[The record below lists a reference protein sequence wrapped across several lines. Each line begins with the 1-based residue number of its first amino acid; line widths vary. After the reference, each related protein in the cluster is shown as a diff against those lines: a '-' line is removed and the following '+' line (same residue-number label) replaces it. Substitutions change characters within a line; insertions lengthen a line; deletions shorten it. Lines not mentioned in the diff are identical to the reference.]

1 MVKRENEFRGKRV
14 LNDEW
19 IYGYYKYSRILN
31 EHIIICDEDCVSY
44 TVIPETVDQI
54 TWLEDR
60 DGVDIYEGDIVSSE
74 ELIIYSI
81 GQARRSNNIGV
92 VRRDIKNGCL
102 VINNDNGQTK
112 RLTAKVIK
120 ENRVQVIGN
129 IYENPELL
137 RKKK

>member
-54 TWLEDR
+54 TWLEDWN
-60 DGVDIYEGDIVSSE
+60 GVDIYEGDIVSSG

-129 IYENPELL
+129 IYENPELV
-137 RKKK
+137 KKKK